1 VISKLWVVDCWDDDD
16 DDDDDYSKSEN
27 GQKWQTKRNDE

>member
-1 VISKLWVVDCWDDDD
+1 MISKLWVVDCWDDD

>member
-1 VISKLWVVDCWDDDD
+1 VISKLWVVDCWDDD